1 MGDIVKIFSSIGEIY
16 DKQKT
21 KINNKSYEY
30 DAIKIYLCDIKSKE
44 ISVNNNISRDDLI
57 VCRFG
62 IGANSGNLFPN
73 VQFISKAVKDDTP
86 KFIKGILKA
95 VKNMLSCFNP
105 DDIKNDK
112 ILTDLSSL
120 NESFF
125 DDILSEI
132 TTLQEE
138 PKKKGMKVATFFALS
153 WESIPISA
161 YFKSIFMSHLGDS
174 DNGKT
179 AKIYGYDM
187 LTNSMGIGGDANLAF
202 CSVNELPTALQDI
215 KARLL
220 PLNGANANLVKN
232 GFMAIDKELSFNFY
246 GDKMAVLP
254 TLMVNDANLLEK
266 IVEILK
272 DPSEKKKDMQ
282 GIQNIE
288 ESINYELEFVAKAQ
302 ANMPVLNTILFYK
315 KSNAAV
321 NVLLQIDDVLPS
333 YISKISDL
341 MGRYNIRAIRRKDS
355 KDQQDDTIYMQNLF
369 LKNIDIM
376 DFLLSQN
383 RMNLDDMMEKYAALI
398 YKGNINSS
406 YASKIEWGF
415 YFNCVK
421 TYQNRSIES
430 IEKYQ
435 NFFNEIGALN
445 EKISFAREVNLQSL
459 SDKKE
464 LISSILKNSEFLK
477 DNEVL
482 QSAYLLGMMSAGL
495 INRQFAISKNSSFEK
510 WLNNA
515 GLITK
520 ELLERIW
527 TKCDETNKKLSNVS
541 RGKRSANIE
550 IMRDILIGILP
561 SAFLSQKRVK
571 SAYVTLAF
579 AMGGSDF
586 TKYIKDNTQGDE

>member
-86 KFIKGILKA
+86 KFIKGISKA

-105 DDIKNDK
+105 VDVKNDK
-112 ILTDLSSL
+112 ILTDLSGL

-138 PKKKGMKVATFFALS
+138 PKKKGKKVATFFALS
-153 WESIPISA
+153 WEGRPISA
-161 YFKSIFMSHLGDS
+161 YFKNIFTSHLSDS
-174 DNGKT
+174 NNGKT

-215 KARLL
+215 KVRLL
-220 PLNGANANLVKN
+220 PLNSANANLVKN

-254 TLMVNDANLLEK
+254 TLMVNDVNLLEK

-272 DPSEKKKDMQ
+272 DPSEKKKDLQ

-288 ESINYELEFVAKAQ
+288 ESINYELESVAKAQ

-376 DFLLSQN
+376 NFLLSQN
-383 RMNLDDMMEKYAALI
+383 RINLDDMMEKYAALI

-415 YFNCVK
+415 YFNRVK

-435 NFFNEIGALN
+435 NFFNEMGALN
-445 EKISFAREVNLQSL
+445 EKISFAREVNLQGL

-464 LISSILKNSEFLK
+464 LINSILKNSEFLK

-515 GLITK
+515 GVITK

-586 TKYIKDNTQGDE
+586 TKYIKDNTQGEE

>member
-445 EKISFAREVNLQSL
+445 EKISFAREVNLQGL

>member
-105 DDIKNDK
+105 VDIKNDK
-112 ILTDLSSL
+112 ILTDLSGL

-153 WESIPISA
+153 WEGRPISA
-161 YFKSIFMSHLGDS
+161 YFKSIFTSHLSDS

-215 KARLL
+215 KVRLL
-220 PLNGANANLVKN
+220 PLNSANANLVKN

-272 DPSEKKKDMQ
+272 DPSEKKKDLQ

-288 ESINYELEFVAKAQ
+288 ESINYELESVAKAQ

-421 TYQNRSIES
+421 TY
-430 IEKYQ
+430 
-435 NFFNEIGALN
+435 LN

-515 GLITK
+515 GAITK

>member
-1 MGDIVKIFSSIGEIY
+1 
-16 DKQKT
+16 
-21 KINNKSYEY
+21 
-30 DAIKIYLCDIKSKE
+30 
-44 ISVNNNISRDDLI
+44 
-57 VCRFG
+57 
-62 IGANSGNLFPN
+62 
-73 VQFISKAVKDDTP
+73 
-86 KFIKGILKA
+86 
-95 VKNMLSCFNP
+95 
-105 DDIKNDK
+105 
-112 ILTDLSSL
+112 
-120 NESFF
+120 
-125 DDILSEI
+125 
-132 TTLQEE
+132 
-138 PKKKGMKVATFFALS
+138 MKVATFFALS
-153 WESIPISA
+153 WEGRPISA
-161 YFKSIFMSHLGDS
+161 YFRNIFTSHLGDS
-174 DNGKT
+174 NNGKT
-179 AKIYGYDM
+179 TKIYGYDM
-187 LTNSMGIGGDANLAF
+187 LTNSIGIGGDANLAF

-215 KARLL
+215 KVRLL
-220 PLNGANANLVKN
+220 PLNSANANLVKN

-254 TLMVNDANLLEK
+254 TLMVNDTNLLEK

-272 DPSEKKKDMQ
+272 DPSEKKKDLQ

-341 MGRYNIRAIRRKDS
+341 MGKYNIRAIRRKDS

-376 DFLLSQN
+376 NFLLSQN
-383 RMNLDDMMEKYAALI
+383 RMNLDDIMEKYATLI

-415 YFNCVK
+415 YFNRIK

-445 EKISFAREVNLQSL
+445 EKISFAREVNLQGL

-527 TKCDETNKKLSNVS
+527 TKCDETNKELSNVS

-561 SAFLSQKRVK
+561 SAFLSQKRIK

>member
-132 TTLQEE
+132 AALQEE

-153 WESIPISA
+153 WECRPISA
-161 YFKSIFMSHLGDS
+161 YFKSIFTSHLSDS
-174 DNGKT
+174 NNGKT

-187 LTNSMGIGGDANLAF
+187 LANNMGIGGDANLAF

-215 KARLL
+215 KVRLL
-220 PLNGANANLVKN
+220 PLNSANANLVKN

-246 GDKMAVLP
+246 GDKMAILP

-272 DPSEKKKDMQ
+272 DPSEKKKDLQ

-415 YFNCVK
+415 YFNRVK

-445 EKISFAREVNLQSL
+445 EKISFEREVNLQSL

-515 GLITK
+515 GAITK

>member
-86 KFIKGILKA
+86 KFIKGISKA

-153 WESIPISA
+153 WESRPISA
-161 YFKSIFMSHLGDS
+161 YFKNIFTSHLSDS

-215 KARLL
+215 KVRLL
-220 PLNGANANLVKN
+220 PLNSANANLVKN

-254 TLMVNDANLLEK
+254 TLMVNDTNLLEK

-272 DPSEKKKDMQ
+272 DPSEKKKDLQ

-288 ESINYELEFVAKAQ
+288 ESINYELESVAKAQ

-376 DFLLSQN
+376 NFLLSQN

-421 TYQNRSIES
+421 TYQNRSIKS

-445 EKISFAREVNLQSL
+445 EKISFAREVNLQGL

-515 GLITK
+515 GVITK
-520 ELLERIW
+520 ELLEWIW
-527 TKCDETNKKLSNVS
+527 IKCDETNKKLSNVS

>member
-1 MGDIVKIFSSIGEIY
+1 LGDIVKIFSSIGEIY

-105 DDIKNDK
+105 VDIKNDK
-112 ILTDLSSL
+112 ILTDLSIL

-153 WESIPISA
+153 WEGRPISA
-161 YFKSIFMSHLGDS
+161 YFKNIFTSHLSDS

-179 AKIYGYDM
+179 VKIYGYDM

-215 KARLL
+215 KVRLL
-220 PLNGANANLVKN
+220 PLNSANANVVKN

-272 DPSEKKKDMQ
+272 DPSEKKKDLQ

-288 ESINYELEFVAKAQ
+288 ESINYELESVAKAQ

-415 YFNCVK
+415 YFNRVK
-421 TYQNRSIES
+421 TYQNRSIKS

-445 EKISFAREVNLQSL
+445 EKISFVKEVNLQGL

>member
-376 DFLLSQN
+376 NFLLSQN

-445 EKISFAREVNLQSL
+445 EKISFAREVNLQGL

>member
-1 MGDIVKIFSSIGEIY
+1 LGDIVKIFSSIGEIY

-105 DDIKNDK
+105 VDIKNDK

-138 PKKKGMKVATFFALS
+138 PKKKGMKVATFFTLS
-153 WESIPISA
+153 WEGRPISA
-161 YFKSIFMSHLGDS
+161 YFRNIFTSHLGDS
-174 DNGKT
+174 NNGKT
-179 AKIYGYDM
+179 TKIYGYDM
-187 LTNSMGIGGDANLAF
+187 LTNSIGIGGDANLAF
-202 CSVNELPTALQDI
+202 CSVNELPAALQDI
-215 KARLL
+215 KVRLL
-220 PLNGANANLVKN
+220 PLNSANANLVKN

-254 TLMVNDANLLEK
+254 TLMVNDTNLLEK

-272 DPSEKKKDMQ
+272 DPSEKKKDLQ

-341 MGRYNIRAIRRKDS
+341 MGKYNIRAIRRKDS

-376 DFLLSQN
+376 NFLLSQN
-383 RMNLDDMMEKYAALI
+383 RMNLDDMMEKYATLI

-415 YFNCVK
+415 YFNRVK

-445 EKISFAREVNLQSL
+445 EKISFAREVNLQGL

>member
-105 DDIKNDK
+105 VDIKNDK

-138 PKKKGMKVATFFALS
+138 PKKKGMKVATFFTLS
-153 WESIPISA
+153 WEGRPISA
-161 YFKSIFMSHLGDS
+161 YFRNIFTSHLGDS
-174 DNGKT
+174 NNGKT
-179 AKIYGYDM
+179 TKIYGYDM
-187 LTNSMGIGGDANLAF
+187 LTNSIGIGGDANLAF
-202 CSVNELPTALQDI
+202 CSVNELPAALQDI
-215 KARLL
+215 KVRLL
-220 PLNGANANLVKN
+220 PLNSANANLVKN

-254 TLMVNDANLLEK
+254 TLMVNDTNLLEK

-272 DPSEKKKDMQ
+272 DPSEKKKDLQ

-341 MGRYNIRAIRRKDS
+341 MGKYNIRAIRRKDS

-376 DFLLSQN
+376 NFLLSQN
-383 RMNLDDMMEKYAALI
+383 RMNLDDMMEKYATLI

-415 YFNCVK
+415 YFNRVK

-445 EKISFAREVNLQSL
+445 EKISFAREVNLQGL

>member
-174 DNGKT
+174 NNGKT

-187 LTNSMGIGGDANLAF
+187 LTNSIGIGGDANLAF

-215 KARLL
+215 KVRLL
-220 PLNGANANLVKN
+220 PLNSANANLVKN

-254 TLMVNDANLLEK
+254 TLMVNDTNLLEK

-272 DPSEKKKDMQ
+272 DPSEKKKDLQ

-288 ESINYELEFVAKAQ
+288 ESINYELESVAKAQ

-376 DFLLSQN
+376 NFLLSQN

-421 TYQNRSIES
+421 TYQNRSIKS

-445 EKISFAREVNLQSL
+445 EKISFAREVNLQGL

>member
-174 DNGKT
+174 NNGKT

-187 LTNSMGIGGDANLAF
+187 LTNSIGIGGDANLAF

-215 KARLL
+215 KVRLL
-220 PLNGANANLVKN
+220 PLNSANANLVKN

-254 TLMVNDANLLEK
+254 TLMVNDTNLLEK

-272 DPSEKKKDMQ
+272 DPSEKKKDLQ

-288 ESINYELEFVAKAQ
+288 ESINYELESVAKAQ
-302 ANMPVLNTILFYK
+302 VNMPVLNTILFYK

-376 DFLLSQN
+376 NFLLSQN

-421 TYQNRSIES
+421 TYQNRSIKS

-445 EKISFAREVNLQSL
+445 EKISFAREVNLQGL

>member
-174 DNGKT
+174 NNGKT

-187 LTNSMGIGGDANLAF
+187 LTNSIGIGGDANLAF

-215 KARLL
+215 KVRLL
-220 PLNGANANLVKN
+220 PLNSANANLVKN

-272 DPSEKKKDMQ
+272 DPSEKKKDLQ

-376 DFLLSQN
+376 NFLLSQN
-383 RMNLDDMMEKYAALI
+383 RMNLDDMMEKYATLI

-415 YFNCVK
+415 YFNRVK

-435 NFFNEIGALN
+435 NFFNEMGALN

>member
-132 TTLQEE
+132 VALQEE
-138 PKKKGMKVATFFALS
+138 PKKKGMKVATFFTLS
-153 WESIPISA
+153 WEGRPVSA
-161 YFKSIFMSHLGDS
+161 YFKNIFTSHLSDS
-174 DNGKT
+174 DNSKT

-215 KARLL
+215 KVRLL
-220 PLNGANANLVKN
+220 PLNSANANLVKN

-254 TLMVNDANLLEK
+254 TLMVNDTNLLEK

-272 DPSEKKKDMQ
+272 DPSEKKKDLQ

-288 ESINYELEFVAKAQ
+288 ESINYELESVAKAQ

-376 DFLLSQN
+376 NFLLSQN

-415 YFNCVK
+415 YFNRVK

-445 EKISFAREVNLQSL
+445 EKISFAREVNLQGL

>member
-86 KFIKGILKA
+86 KFIKGISKA

-105 DDIKNDK
+105 VDVKNDK
-112 ILTDLSSL
+112 ILTDLSGL

-138 PKKKGMKVATFFALS
+138 PKKKGKKVATFFALS
-153 WESIPISA
+153 WEGRPISA
-161 YFKSIFMSHLGDS
+161 YFKNIFTSHLGDS
-174 DNGKT
+174 NNGKT

-187 LTNSMGIGGDANLAF
+187 LTNSIGIGGDANLAF

-215 KARLL
+215 KVRLL
-220 PLNGANANLVKN
+220 PLNSANANLVKN

-272 DPSEKKKDMQ
+272 DPSEKKKDLQ

-376 DFLLSQN
+376 NFLLSQN

-415 YFNCVK
+415 YFNRVK

-445 EKISFAREVNLQSL
+445 EKISFAREVNLQGL

-464 LISSILKNSEFLK
+464 LINSILKNSEFLK

-515 GLITK
+515 GVITK

-527 TKCDETNKKLSNVS
+527 TKCDETNKKLSNIS

>member
-579 AMGGSDF
+579 AMGGSYF

>member
-174 DNGKT
+174 NNGKT

-187 LTNSMGIGGDANLAF
+187 LTNSIGIGGDANLAF

-215 KARLL
+215 KVRLL
-220 PLNGANANLVKN
+220 PLNSANANLVKN

-254 TLMVNDANLLEK
+254 TLMVNDTNLLEK

-272 DPSEKKKDMQ
+272 DPSEKKKDLQ
-282 GIQNIE
+282 GKQNIE

-376 DFLLSQN
+376 NFLLSQN

-445 EKISFAREVNLQSL
+445 EKISFAREVNLQGL